1 MMKRDPSAT
10 ITVSAGTGTIEAGN
24 TEVEISHTLAV
35 EPTAVLVTPSDGCE
49 APIEVPDASITD
61 TVFKVRF
68 VGGITLGSDAGFKWV
83 VLV

>member
-1 MMKRDPSAT
+1 MMKRDPSAS
-10 ITVSAGTGTIEAGN
+10 ITVSVGSGTIEAGN
-24 TEVEISHTLAV
+24 TEVEVSHTLGV

-61 TVFKVRF
+61 AVFKVRF
-68 VGGITLGSDAGFKWV
+68 VGGVTLTADASFKWV